1 MIYIYYCD
9 SADIDYIFLL
19 ALYKIAKSNNTTKL
33 KDTIQYK
40 SLRELQEQ
48 LAQAN
53 YKISTA
59 KIDRILKNKIQDYK
73 EYFIYN
79 EEQKTIILL
88 NDFRNIDTKSKRA
101 FITLSAEQV
110 EFLINSKNN
119 LLCKYYIYIKYYC
132 GKSKTKTTDFT
143 IKQFLSAVGYST
155 NSNNNISKISE
166 LNGILQQNNMIKIQK
181 YKDTQGHE
189 RNRYII

>member
-1 MIYIYYCD
+1 MIYIYYNET
-9 SADIDYIFLL
+9 ATIDYIFLL

-48 LAQAN
+48 LMQAN

-59 KIDRILKNKIQDYK
+59 KIDRILKHKIQDYK

-79 EEQKTIILL
+79 KEQKTIKLL
-88 NDFRNIDTKSKRA
+88 NDFRNIYTKSKRA

-119 LLCKYYIYIKYYC
+119 LLCKYYLYIKYYC

-155 NSNNNISKISE
+155 DSNNNISKISE
-166 LNGILQQNNMIKIQK
+166 LNGILQKNNMIEIQK
-181 YKDTQGHE
+181 YKDTNGHE
-189 RNRYII
+189 RNLYII

>member
-1 MIYIYYCD
+1 MIYIYYNET
-9 SADIDYIFLL
+9 ATIDYIFLL
-19 ALYKIAKSNNTTKL
+19 ALYKIAKSNNTSKL
-33 KDTIQYK
+33 KDTIQYN

-48 LAQAN
+48 FAQAN

-59 KIDRILKNKIQDYK
+59 KIDRILKHKIQDYK

-79 EEQKTIILL
+79 KEQKTIKLL
-88 NDFRNIDTKSKRA
+88 NDFRNIYTKSKRA

-119 LLCKYYIYIKYYC
+119 LLCKYYLYIKYYC
-132 GKSKTKTTDFT
+132 GKSKTKRTDFT

-155 NSNNNISKISE
+155 DSNNNISKISE
-166 LNGILQQNNMIKIQK
+166 LNGILQKSNMIEIQK
-181 YKDTQGHE
+181 YKDTNGHE
-189 RNRYII
+189 RNLYII

>member
-40 SLRELQEQ
+40 SLRDLQEQ
-48 LAQAN
+48 LTQAN

-59 KIDRILKNKIQDYK
+59 KIDRILKHKIQDYK

-79 EEQKTIILL
+79 NEQKTIKLL

-119 LLCKYYIYIKYYC
+119 LLCKYYLYIKYYC
-132 GKSKTKTTDFT
+132 GKSKTNTTDFT

-189 RNRYII
+189 RNLYII

>member
-1 MIYIYYCD
+1 MIYIYYNET
-9 SADIDYIFLL
+9 ATIDYIFLL

-48 LAQAN
+48 LMQAN

-59 KIDRILKNKIQDYK
+59 KIDRILKHKIQDYK

-79 EEQKTIILL
+79 KEQKTIKLL
-88 NDFRNIDTKSKRA
+88 NDFRNIYTKSKRA

-119 LLCKYYIYIKYYC
+119 LLCKYYLYIKYYC

-155 NSNNNISKISE
+155 DSNNNISKISE
-166 LNGILQQNNMIKIQK
+166 LNGILQKNNMIIIQK
-181 YKDTQGHE
+181 YKDTNGHE
-189 RNRYII
+189 RNLYII